1 LSKNLTTYTMAENIK
16 HFPVNWI
23 DGMKINKNHFI
34 DLQDNIED
42 LVRDARTIGVNYLNY
57 GLLSTPLTRP
67 FQYSIS
73 IDAHK
78 ELTVTIKFIK
88 AVTPGGGRIE
98 ITDYTGEFSERIELN
113 DFDFRENNYFLLLNI
128 DPFQRVPSGEQ
139 KMDEVPPRFPNA
151 LPRYFLTSILESEVN
166 QNNIGALQFPL
177 AKFKTMADS
186 YEIITDFIPPCLMVN
201 SHPTLLALF
210 ENYDNFFKQIEFN
223 AVQISQKI
231 RFRNTTEDENII
243 AKMVFDACDKI
254 KVLTAQYITRN
265 KWSGNNM
272 NPMEVL
278 ENIIS
283 LARVIKNT
291 FDSFSGDG
299 KEVLFNYFSEWTEI
313 SSGDYERLFTDTI
326 NVKYNAFDISPTVNQ
341 AIRFIDRIGTL
352 FGILNQLDYIG
363 KKKDSGIFVNENILR
378 TAKPSFFGNSNDD
391 DDQPRTSPS
400 FLAE

>member
-1 LSKNLTTYTMAENIK
+1 MAENIK

-42 LVRDARTIGVNYLNY
+42 LIRDARSLGVNHINY
-57 GLLSTPLTRP
+57 GLLPTNLTRP

-78 ELTVTIKFIK
+78 ELSVTIKFLK

-98 ITDYTGEFSERIELN
+98 ITDFTGEFSERMELH
-113 DFDFRENNYFLLLNI
+113 DFDFKENNYFLLLNI
-128 DPFQRVPSGEQ
+128 DPFQRIPSGEQ
-139 KMDEVPPRFPNA
+139 NMNEVPPRFPNA
-151 LPRYFLTSILESEVN
+151 LPRYFLTSVLETEIN

-177 AKFKTMADS
+177 AKFRTSAES
-186 YEIITDFIPPCLMVN
+186 YEILTDFIPPCLMVN
-201 SHPTLLALF
+201 SHPALLSLF
-210 ENYDNFFKQIEFN
+210 ENYESFFKQLEFN

-243 AKMVFDACDKI
+243 AKMVFDACEKI
-254 KVLTAQYITRN
+254 KMFAAQHITRN
-265 KWSGNNM
+265 KWVGFDMS
-272 NPMEVL
+272 PMEVL
-278 ENIIS
+278 ENNVS
-283 LARVIKNT
+283 LARIIKNT

-299 KEVLFNYFSEWTEI
+299 KEILFNYFSEWTEI

-326 NVKYNAFDISPTVNQ
+326 NVKHNAYDIAPCVSQVS
-341 AIRFIDRIGTL
+341 RFIDKVEHL
-352 FGILNQLDYIG
+352 FNILNQLDYIG
-363 KKKDSGIFVNENILR
+363 KKRDAGIFVNENILR
-378 TAKPSFFGNSNDD
+378 TEKPSYIGTSNGNETQNS
-391 DDQPRTSPS
+391 SPS